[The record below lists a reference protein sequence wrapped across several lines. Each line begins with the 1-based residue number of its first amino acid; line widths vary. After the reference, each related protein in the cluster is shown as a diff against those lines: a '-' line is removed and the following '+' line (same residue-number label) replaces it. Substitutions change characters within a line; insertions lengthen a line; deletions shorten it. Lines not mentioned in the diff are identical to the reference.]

1 MAPKE
6 VRRLD
11 FVPYKVADKERD
23 RRRVQV
29 HYTKV
34 LQLLPY
40 ERGLTGGFLPRR

>member
-11 FVPYKVADKERD
+11 FVPYHLADKERD

-29 HYTKV
+29 HYYTNTTITTI
-34 LQLLPY
+34 Q
-40 ERGLTGGFLPRR
+40 EGRGG